1 MIAVGGS
8 MNEPEQHEH
17 PKGALLLILIYLL
30 LLVFLWAH
38 VYLRLWVK
46 G

>member
-1 MIAVGGS
+1 

-17 PKGALLLILIYLL
+17 PRGALALILIYLVT
-30 LLVFLWAH
+30 LVFLWVH
-38 VYLRLWVK
+38 VYLRLWER